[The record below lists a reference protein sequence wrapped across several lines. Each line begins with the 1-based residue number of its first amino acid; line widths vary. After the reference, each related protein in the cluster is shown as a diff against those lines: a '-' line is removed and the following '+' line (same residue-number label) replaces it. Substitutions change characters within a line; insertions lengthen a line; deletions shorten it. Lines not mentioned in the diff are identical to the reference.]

1 MRLDFMRR
9 FDACVGARILVEK
22 CLNVGVNDDVIVVTD
37 TNLFS
42 MFFYLRHDLIN

>member
-1 MRLDFMRR
+1 MRLGFMRR
-9 FDACVGARILVEK
+9 FDAYVGARILVK
-22 CLNVGVNDDVIVVTD
+22 CLNVGVNNDVIIVTD

>member
-1 MRLDFMRR
+1 MRLGFMRR
-9 FDACVGARILVEK
+9 FDAYVGARILIEK
-22 CLNVGVNDDVIVVTD
+22 CLNVGADDDVLVVTS